1 MSRTLYHREYYR
13 LNRALTG
20 QRWAHVPT
28 APAKPQGNVGRPP
41 KVSRE
46 AYEAILMRAG
56 SGEPLRVLAADYDMS
71 ISGVSKLLL
80 RGIKRYDRE
89 ARAHT

>member
-1 MSRTLYHREYYR
+1 MTRTEYHRNYYR

-20 QRWAHVPT
+20 RTLIVHHV
-28 APAKPQGNVGRPP
+28 AKPLGMVGRPP

-56 SGEPLRVLAADYDMS
+56 SGEPLRVLAADYDLS

-89 ARAHT
+89 ARAQP

>member
-1 MSRTLYHREYYR
+1 MSRTLYHREYHR

-20 QRWAHVPT
+20 QRWAHVPHV
-28 APAKPQGNVGRPP
+28 AKPLGMVGRPP

-56 SGEPLRVLAADYDMS
+56 SGEPLRVLAADYDLS

-89 ARAHT
+89 ARANP

>member
-1 MSRTLYHREYYR
+1 MNRTEYHRDYYR
-13 LNRALTG
+13 AYRSM
-20 QRWAHVPT
+20 RPT
-28 APAKPQGNVGRPP
+28 TLPAPAKPLGMVGRPP
-41 KVSRE
+41 KVSRD

-56 SGEPLRVLAADYDMS
+56 SGEPLRVLAADYDLS

-89 ARAHT
+89 ARAQP